1 MPLFPL
7 HIRLI
12 AVGKLRGSIWL
23 QAIREYEHRLQRY
36 ASLELI
42 EVRDAVGKGLPD
54 ATALIEEGKDIA
66 RVFEPGNYL
75 IALDREGKPM
85 SSEQLA
91 EFLRRQIDSG
101 IRKMDFV
108 IGGPVGL
115 DSKIIAGANLRLSL
129 STMTLPH
136 ELARVV
142 LLEQLYR
149 AFTIM
154 RGEPYH
160 K

>member
-1 MPLFPL
+1 
-7 HIRLI
+7 
-12 AVGKLRGSIWL
+12 
-23 QAIREYEHRLQRY
+23 
-36 ASLELI
+36 
-42 EVRDAVGKGLPD
+42 LPD